1 MVMQQGGI
9 NELVNQKA
17 DAYRGNPQALEKR
30 YQQNQQLLDLL
41 ALQKVKSD
49 KEAAARDMQLKM
61 EQNPNTIAQQR
72 EQEVL
77 AMTKDDMSKQVSGI
91 LGQRQKQQQ
100 KNMQRTAKGPV
111 SYTHLTLPTNRE
123 V

>member
-9 NELVNQKA
+9 NDLVNQKA
-17 DAYRGNPQALEKR
+17 DAYRNNPQVLEKR

-61 EQNPNTIAQQR
+61 DQNPNTIAQQR

-77 AMTKDDMSKQVSGI
+77 AMTNGCSRRHYGV
-91 LGQRQKQQQ
+91 RAWW
-100 KNMQRTAKGPV
+100 RA
-111 SYTHLTLPTNRE
+111 
-123 V
+123 